1 MNQERE
7 LQWDDQIVKDGPEFI
22 LLPEGDYDFT
32 VTKFERGRFQG
43 STKMPACNQAKIE
56 LTIHTPSNGD
66 IKLEHSLLLHT
77 RTEGFL
83 SNFFGGIG
91 QKKEGEPLRM
101 NWNAVIGGKG
111 RLKLKVEN
119 YTKKDGS
126 QGQSNKVDMFYT
138 HEELAKKGIQVH
150 STQPSPQ
157 QPMQQAPQYQ
167 QQQQPAYQPPQQ
179 NTQPQYQQQPF
190 PTNNPPQQGGGF
202 TPGQF

>member
-7 LQWDDQIVKDGPEFI
+7 LGWDDQIVKDGPEFI

-56 LTIHTPSNGD
+56 LTIHTPSNCD

-101 NWNAVIGGKG
+101 NWNTVMGGKG
-111 RLKLKVEN
+111 RLKLKVDN

-138 HEELAKKGIQVH
+138 HEELAKKGVQVH
-150 STQPSPQ
+150 STQT
-157 QPMQQAPQYQ
+157 APQYQ
-167 QQQQPAYQPPQQ
+167 QAPP
-179 NTQPQYQQQPF
+179 QPQYQQPNYQQQPTHQQHQQPF
-190 PTNNPPQQGGGF
+190 PTSNPPQGGGGF

>member
-32 VTKFERGRFQG
+32 VSKFERGRFQG
-43 STKMPACNQAKIE
+43 SSKMPACNQAKIE

-111 RLKLKVEN
+111 RLKLKIEN

-138 HEELAKKGIQVH
+138 HEELAKKCVQVH
-150 STQPSPQ
+150 SAQSAPQYQQAPPQQQYQQ
-157 QPMQQAPQYQ
+157 QPMQQQQY
-167 QQQQPAYQPPQQ
+167 
-179 NTQPQYQQQPF
+179 QQPF
-190 PTNNPPQQGGGF
+190 PTNTPPQQGGGGF

>member
-111 RLKLKVEN
+111 RLKLKIEN

-138 HEELAKKGIQVH
+138 HEELAKKGVQVH
-150 STQPSPQ
+150 SAQSAPQYQQAPPQQHYQQ
-157 QPMQQAPQYQ
+157 QPMQQQQY
-167 QQQQPAYQPPQQ
+167 
-179 NTQPQYQQQPF
+179 QQPF
-190 PTNNPPQQGGGF
+190 PTNTPQQPGGGGF